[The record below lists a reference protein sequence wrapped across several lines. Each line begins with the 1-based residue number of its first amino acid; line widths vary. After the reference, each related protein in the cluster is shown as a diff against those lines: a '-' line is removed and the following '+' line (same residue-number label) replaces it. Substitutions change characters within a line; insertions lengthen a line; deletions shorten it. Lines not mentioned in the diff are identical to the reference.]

1 MVTLLS
7 KEWHSYFWEDI
18 FIILTENSGHDDIE
32 RLSCN
37 SCLGRLTKS
46 CKRCDI
52 YFSMPFIIYISLL
65 KCLQHTLIYLYIF
78 FFGEGVLGGGVSS
91 PPEFYCLF
99 YMTVTF
105 LRHQQ
110 MYAWIAVRRLTFAGF
125 LTDLFLVVSGD
136 SRKTIKN
143 RISQTNTKSKCFKEH
158 FSAADLKCHR
168 YIRLVVKHSLFFKF
182 LGIFFRTYAPIVYLP
197 VLGALMRRR
206 FLGNVGRRM
215 AGSRLL

>member
-7 KEWHSYFWEDI
+7 KEWHSYFREDV

-78 FFGEGVLGGGVSS
+78 FFGEGVLGGGYRHHQNFIVS
-91 PPEFYCLF
+91 F
-99 YMTVTF
+99 T
-105 LRHQQ
+105 
-110 MYAWIAVRRLTFAGF
+110 
-125 LTDLFLVVSGD
+125 
-136 SRKTIKN
+136 
-143 RISQTNTKSKCFKEH
+143 
-158 FSAADLKCHR
+158 
-168 YIRLVVKHSLFFKF
+168 
-182 LGIFFRTYAPIVYLP
+182 
-197 VLGALMRRR
+197 
-206 FLGNVGRRM
+206 
-215 AGSRLL
+215 